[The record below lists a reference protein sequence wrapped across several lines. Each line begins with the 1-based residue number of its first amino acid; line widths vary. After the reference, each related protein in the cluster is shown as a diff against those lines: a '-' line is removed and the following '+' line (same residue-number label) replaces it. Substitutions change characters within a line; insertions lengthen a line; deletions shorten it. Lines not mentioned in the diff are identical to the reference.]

1 MLIIEQ
7 FFCYGSILNDNNN
20 ITLNNFCELTDSN
33 ENKFWS
39 KVQRVS
45 SNLES
50 GLGKQQFLKAS
61 DKYKFLLEKDCKYAV
76 SFFHEVNFLV
86 ELNRGDPD
94 LYYELFRFR
103 EELGENEHGY
113 FNYGINQC
121 VNAFKDCTWYY
132 PGQIYQNL
140 THLQLVKSSFV
151 M

>member
-1 MLIIEQ
+1 MKKFTRIILLLYVSYGNVIAEEYSMKSIGKNN
-7 FFCYGSILNDNNN
+7 FKSMTINYEKLTIVENNFTWIDSLANYGTGFCYGSILNDNDN

-86 ELNRGDPD
+86 ELK
-94 LYYELFRFR
+94 
-103 EELGENEHGY
+103 
-113 FNYGINQC
+113 C
-121 VNAFKDCTWYY
+121 K
-132 PGQIYQNL
+132 
-140 THLQLVKSSFV
+140 
-151 M
+151 

>member
-1 MLIIEQ
+1 MKKNILIILVLLVSYGNVFAEEYSMKSIGKNN
-7 FFCYGSILNDNNN
+7 FKSLVINNEKFTIVENNFTWIDSLANYGTGFCYGSILKDNDN
-20 ITLNNFCELTDSN
+20 IPLNNFCEFTDGN

-86 ELNRGDPD
+86 ELK
-94 LYYELFRFR
+94 
-103 EELGENEHGY
+103 
-113 FNYGINQC
+113 C
-121 VNAFKDCTWYY
+121 K
-132 PGQIYQNL
+132 
-140 THLQLVKSSFV
+140 
-151 M
+151 

>member
-1 MLIIEQ
+1 MKKIILIIIVLIVSYDNVIAEEYSMKSIGKNN
-7 FFCYGSILNDNNN
+7 FKSMIINNEKFTIVENNFTWIDSLANYGTGFCYGSILNDNDN

-61 DKYKFLLEKDCKYAV
+61 DKYKFLLEKDCKCAV

-86 ELNRGDPD
+86 ELK
-94 LYYELFRFR
+94 
-103 EELGENEHGY
+103 
-113 FNYGINQC
+113 C
-121 VNAFKDCTWYY
+121 K
-132 PGQIYQNL
+132 
-140 THLQLVKSSFV
+140 
-151 M
+151 